1 MLQRPF
7 GRAYS
12 AIATRSQRRCR
23 FAPLLYWMFMNPHAK
38 SALDI
43 YESIRLKSSDRPSS
57 GNSVAEL
64 TRALNDWRSKSDPL
78 STLSRSGPEVQLAFL
93 EQSYDWLRLEAR
105 VDRNFQVMETL
116 SDAIQLGLQCVP
128 KPLPGDAGE
137 KIMKDIRRDSSSAR
151 FYFPFERFLSFLSA
165 E

>member
-1 MLQRPF
+1 
-7 GRAYS
+7 
-12 AIATRSQRRCR
+12 
-23 FAPLLYWMFMNPHAK
+23 MNPHAK

-43 YESIRLKSSDRPSS
+43 YESIRLKSGDRPSS

-64 TRALNDWRSKSDPL
+64 TRALNDWRSKSEPL
-78 STLSRSGPEVQLAFL
+78 TTLSRSGPEVQLAFL

-128 KPLPGDAGE
+128 KPLPGDAVE
-137 KIMKDIRRDSSSAR
+137 ANRDRNSAR
-151 FYFPFERFLSFLSA
+151 YFFGAVLLPF
-165 E
+165 